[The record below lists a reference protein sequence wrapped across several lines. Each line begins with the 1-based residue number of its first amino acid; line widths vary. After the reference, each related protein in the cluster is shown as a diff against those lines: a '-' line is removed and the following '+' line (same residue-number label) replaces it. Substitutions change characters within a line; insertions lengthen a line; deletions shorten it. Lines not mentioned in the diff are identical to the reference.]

1 MSDEAA
7 ARTGGAEDPAA
18 DAPFE
23 ELQRELDAIVDRLEH
38 GDVALDEA
46 IALWQRGEIL
56 YRACATRLDA
66 AELRIEELGRPDE
79 ARDTGPAT
87 L

>member
-1 MSDEAA
+1 MSDGDADRSGTE
-7 ARTGGAEDPAA
+7 EPAA

-46 IALWQRGEIL
+46 IALWQRGEVL
-56 YRACATRLDA
+56 YRACATRLDE
-66 AELRIEELGRPDE
+66 AELRIEELGRPDVG
-79 ARDTGPAT
+79 RDTGPTT